1 MSSGLFTYLV
11 LLVGYLAIAA
21 ALAFVTWRI
30 TRGISSR
37 WRRDGLR
44 AITLAF
50 LFAPGVVACGGAS
63 IVPFS
68 LIVIGDVAGFIAPNG
83 CGPYTPLNLVSFV
96 PSLAI
101 AVVTLYLLEG
111 RQSHA
116 VVLAGGDQRK
126 GRLPS

>member
-1 MSSGLFTYLV
+1 MSSGLGTQLV

-30 TRGISSR
+30 TCGISSR

-50 LFAPGVVACGGAS
+50 LFAPAVVACGGAS
-63 IVPFS
+63 SVPFS
-68 LIVIGDVAGFIAPNG
+68 LVVVGDVARFIAPNG

-101 AVVTLYLLEG
+101 AVVTLYLLES
-111 RQSHA
+111 RRSHA
-116 VVLAGGDQRK
+116 VVFAGGDPRK